1 MQADAALGWNSWW
14 MREQFLLVPEPCAG
28 EGPPVPSGEAG
39 PNRKPKYACMLA
51 GVICSKNEREMR
63 DVHEFPA
70 IFAY

>member
-1 MQADAALGWNSWW
+1 
-14 MREQFLLVPEPCAG
+14 MREQFLLVAFRFLREKAG
-28 EGPPVPSGEAG
+28 
-39 PNRKPKYACMLA
+39 RKLKYACMLA